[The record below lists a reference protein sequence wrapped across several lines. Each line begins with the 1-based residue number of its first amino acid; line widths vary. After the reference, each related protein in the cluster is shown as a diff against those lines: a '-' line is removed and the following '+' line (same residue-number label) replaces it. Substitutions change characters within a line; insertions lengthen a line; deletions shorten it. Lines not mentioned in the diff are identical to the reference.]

1 MRQKVEDA
9 LCESSNPLSMAHLA
23 ASEANL
29 RKAKAQLSDGG
40 APKYAE
46 DSSQCDTAAIKN
58 NLNISNHVFYLL
70 ADSALPLG
78 SFAYSSGLESFQE
91 HHKHLQQQ
99 PGSVQDSK
107 SATQIALLDKFLCLS
122 IEAVTFANIPYLL
135 AAFRNPAALQELD
148 NDLDASTPCQVAS
161 RASRAQGGALLMLW
175 KKSLA
180 NAPLPQS
187 AQCVAGAKAMN
198 DFVDN
203 GANCY
208 GHFAPLWGVICLAT
222 GQNIEQAAYVFLLN
236 HARAVLSAAL
246 RTKASVIGQFHQY
259 AVLGGAHR
267 LAGGQTLHELVRGS
281 LAKVWNLPPEDA
293 GQVVPSMD
301 LWIGRHD
308 LLYTRV
314 FNS

>member
-1 MRQKVEDA
+1 MADVAA
-9 LCESSNPLSMAHLA
+9 LDGQ
-23 ASEANL
+23 L
-29 RKAKAQLSDGG
+29 REEKKQLRDGG
-40 APKYAE
+40 DFKAARASSHYE
-46 DSSQCDTAAIKN
+46 DKAMKN
-58 NLNISNHVFYLL
+58 DLQISNHIFYLL
-70 ADSALPLG
+70 TDSALPLG

-91 HHKHLQQQ
+91 HHKRQQQ
-99 PGSVQDSK
+99 HLGSEKESK

-122 IEAVTFANIPYLL
+122 VEVVAFTNIPYLL
-135 AAFRNPAALQELD
+135 SAFREPAALQELD
-148 NDLDASTPCQVAS
+148 NDLDASTPCQVAN

-175 KKSLA
+175 RKSLTT
-180 NAPLPQS
+180 APLPQS
-187 AQCVAGAKAMN
+187 PGCLAGARAMN
-198 DFVDN
+198 DFAGN
-203 GANCY
+203 LANCNA
-208 GHFAPLWGVICLAT
+208 HFAPLWGAICLAT

-267 LAGGQTLHELVRGS
+267 LAGRHTLHELVCGC
-281 LAKVWNLPPEDA
+281 LARVWNLQPEDA

>member
-1 MRQKVEDA
+1 
-9 LCESSNPLSMAHLA
+9 MARVA
-23 ASEANL
+23 APGAQL
-29 RKAKAQLSDGG
+29 HQTKAQLSNGGECGDVEYAPNDDG
-40 APKYAE
+40 
-46 DSSQCDTAAIKN
+46 TAIEN
-58 NLNISNHVFYLL
+58 DLHISNHIFYLL
-70 ADSALPLG
+70 TDSALPLG

-99 PGSVQDSK
+99 ESK

-122 IEAVTFANIPYLL
+122 IEAVAFANIPYLL
-135 AAFRNPAALQELD
+135 SAFRNPAALQALD
-148 NDLDASTPCQVAS
+148 NDLDASTPCRVAS

-180 NAPLPQS
+180 TAPLPQS
-187 AQCVAGAKAMN
+187 AQCLAGARAMN
-198 DFVDN
+198 DFAGNV
-203 GANCY
+203 ANCY

-222 GQNIEQAAYVFLLN
+222 GQNIKQAAYVFLLN

-259 AVLGGAHR
+259 AVLGGAHLLSGR
-267 LAGGQTLHELVRGS
+267 QTLHELVRGCLS
-281 LAKVWNLPPEDA
+281 NVWNLEPEDA